1 MQTDQTGRSSAAKK
15 WLIGC
20 GIGCGVIIVIAALLV
35 TLGVLY
41 VRNLVEGFKDSEV
54 MLEALTERFGEISD
68 YKPEPTGRIAPERV
82 EAFLAAR
89 EATAAERDKI
99 AKSIQLL
106 SDEEDA
112 QIDVESAGGVLQK
125 IKMGFGLIPQLA
137 DFFKARNQALL
148 DVGMG
153 LGEYTYLYTI
163 VYFAW
168 LEKPV
173 SDGPSVRIT
182 GENQEIRTRRWEN
195 EQEARELSEDITL
208 RRLHRM
214 LLPILRNQLDRL
226 MQDMP
231 PAAGQDWKD
240 ALSAEVAAMEADR
253 YRLAWQDG
261 LPDII
266 ASSLEP
272 YRARLEAGYDR
283 WLNAIEFSF
292 EQ

>member
-1 MQTDQTGRSSAAKK
+1 VQTNQTGKSSATKK

-20 GIGCGVIIVIAALLV
+20 GIGCGAIIVIAALLV

-41 VRNLVEGFKDSEV
+41 VRNLVEGFKDSEA
-54 MLEALTERFGEISD
+54 MLATLTERYGKITD
-68 YKPEPTGRIAPERV
+68 YTPDPTGRIARDRV

-89 EATAAERDKI
+89 EATAVDREKI
-99 AKSIQLL
+99 VKSLQLL
-106 SDEEDA
+106 SDDEDA
-112 QIDVESAGGVLQK
+112 QIDVESPGGVLQK
-125 IKMGFGLIPQLA
+125 LKMGFGLIPQLA
-137 DFFKARNQALL
+137 DFFKTRNQALL

-153 LGEYTYLYTI
+153 MGEYTYLYTI

-168 LEKPV
+168 LGKPV
-173 SDGPSVRIT
+173 SDGPSVRLT
-182 GENQEIRTRRWEN
+182 GENQEFRTQSWEDD
-195 EQEARELSEDITL
+195 QEARELSQDITL

-214 LLPILRNQLDRL
+214 LLPILRNQRDQS
-226 MQDMP
+226 MQDSS
-231 PAAGQDWKD
+231 PAAGQEWKD

-261 LPDII
+261 LPDVI

-272 YRARLEAGYDR
+272 YRERLEASYDR
-283 WLNAIEFSF
+283 WMNAIEFSF

>member
-1 MQTDQTGRSSAAKK
+1 MQDNQTGKSSATRK

-20 GIGCGVIIVIAALLV
+20 GIGCGVVIVIAALLV

-41 VRNLVEGFKDSEV
+41 VRNLVEGFKDSEA
-54 MLEALTERFGEISD
+54 MLETLTERYGRITEYSPD
-68 YKPEPTGRIAPERV
+68 PTGRIAPDRV
-82 EAFLAAR
+82 EAFLVTR
-89 EATAAERDKI
+89 EATAAERKKI
-99 AKSIQLL
+99 ARSIQLL
-106 SDEEDA
+106 SDEEDVE
-112 QIDVESAGGVLQK
+112 IDVESAGGVLEK
-125 IKMGFGLIPQLA
+125 LKMGFGLIPQLA

-153 LGEYTYLYTI
+153 MGEYTYLYTI

-168 LEKPV
+168 LGKPV

-182 GENQEIRTRRWEN
+182 GDNREIRTQSRED
-195 EQEARELSEDITL
+195 EQEARELSQDITL

-214 LLPILRNQLDRL
+214 LLPILRNQLERL
-226 MQDMP
+226 MQDTP
-231 PAAGQDWKD
+231 PSAGQDWKG

-261 LPDII
+261 LPDVI
-266 ASSLEP
+266 ASSLESF
-272 YRARLEAGYDR
+272 RERLEASYDR
-283 WLNAIEFSF
+283 WLNAIEMSM

>member
-1 MQTDQTGRSSAAKK
+1 VQTDQTGRSSAAKK

-68 YKPEPTGRIAPERV
+68 YTPEPTGRIAPERV
-82 EAFLAAR
+82 EAFLTAR